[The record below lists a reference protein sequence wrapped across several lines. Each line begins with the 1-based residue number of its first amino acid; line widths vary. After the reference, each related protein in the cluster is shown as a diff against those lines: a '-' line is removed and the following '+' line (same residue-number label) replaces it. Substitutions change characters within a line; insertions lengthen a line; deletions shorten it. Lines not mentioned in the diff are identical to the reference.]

1 MAERRTGGRRGA
13 WPLFGAV
20 AAFFLLFAL
29 WAGHAEI
36 DQVTRGPAEV
46 VPTRDLQKLSNFEG
60 GILQSLEVREGEHV
74 EAGEVIAEIKNTRTR
89 ADYQE
94 AAVKAGALRARL
106 TRLQAE
112 IDGRLPEYTADLKRE
127 APLFVAAEKRFA
139 GLRDA
144 TLQASL
150 QVHDLRAQEV
160 RQELDVQRTKLR
172 YLREQRRYAREEAN
186 ILRPLVESGAAPRT
200 ALIKVERT
208 INQLDSEIDT
218 ARNAIPKS
226 RSKLEQIESERA
238 QARNEFRS
246 LTSGALNKTRNALA
260 QAEQQIRQ
268 GSQRVERTQ
277 IRASTDGIVQAIKI
291 PTLGAVVEPGAT
303 IVEIV
308 PITET
313 LRVEAR
319 IQPQDVAF
327 LHPGQRAN
335 VKVSAYDYAVYGG
348 LDGTVEAISADT
360 LVDEKTD
367 ERYYRVT
374 IRTESNTIRHK
385 GRAYPIQPGMTAQVD
400 ILTGKETVL
409 DIALAPLRRLADRA
423 LRER

>member
-1 MAERRTGGRRGA
+1 
-13 WPLFGAV
+13 
-20 AAFFLLFAL
+20 
-29 WAGHAEI
+29 
-36 DQVTRGPAEV
+36 
-46 VPTRDLQKLSNFEG
+46 
-60 GILQSLEVREGEHV
+60 
-74 EAGEVIAEIKNTRTR
+74 VIAEIKNTRTR